1 MDWSGCEVVEI
12 VPGKVSGA
20 PILKGTR
27 VQADTVLESH
37 KLGESIEEI
46 AYSFDLDADD
56 VRRLLAFAESHQ
68 LTNSAR

>member
-37 KLGESIEEI
+37 ELGESVDEI
-46 AYSFDLDADD
+46 AYSFDLDAGD
-56 VRRLLAFAESHQ
+56 VRKLLAFAESGQ
-68 LTNSAR
+68 LTKSVR